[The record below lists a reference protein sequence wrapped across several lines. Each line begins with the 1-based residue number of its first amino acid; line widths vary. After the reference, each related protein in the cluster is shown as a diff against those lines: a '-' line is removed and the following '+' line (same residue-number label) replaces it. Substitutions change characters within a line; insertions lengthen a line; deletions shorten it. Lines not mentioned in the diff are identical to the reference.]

1 MSYSNIRSVEINIKK
16 NNIKDELKEIAYKNN
31 KTCLNINI
39 IDNVK

>member
-31 KTCLNINI
+31 KACLNINI